1 MKVEDFL
8 RINNKTRKNFLISLL
23 KRILITIIIV
33 LSVLILAKHN
43 TKFKSKVNKYAFNT
57 NYNFA
62 KINSIY
68 KKYLLSFKKGKENI
82 SKVNKTNILEYK
94 SKKDYKDGVILEV
107 DDVYNVKML
116 ESGLVVFVGEK
127 DGIRNT
133 IIVQQS
139 NGIDIVYGFINNTDV
154 KVYDYV
160 EKGTIIGTANKELYL
175 AFQKEGESISY
186 EPYIE

>member
-43 TKFKSKVNKYAFNT
+43 TKFNSIVDKYAFNT

-68 KKYLLSFKKGKENI
+68 KKYLLSFKKGTENI
-82 SKVNKTNILEYK
+82 SKVNKDNILEYK

-175 AFQKEGESISY
+175 AFQKEGKSISY